1 MNPLRSHFSFFVR
14 TFAFLSKEVFEVLR
28 QPRLILTLVIGPF
41 LILLLV
47 GIGYRNQARPLRT
60 LFVAQPGS
68 PIATQ
73 VQQYAQNFGPGL
85 IFAGVTGSQ
94 QEALDRLKRGEVDL
108 VAVAPVDPA
117 NTIRN
122 NQQAIFKLYHNEID
136 PFQTSYIDYFG
147 QIYVD
152 EVNRVVLENMAKQG
166 QTEAADV
173 QQTVQAMRN
182 NARQTREALQNSDID
197 KARTQQRELSSNLGI
212 VELALG
218 GTLNLLSSVGQMDTA
233 TQTSG
238 ASGTDI
244 DALRSLLSDLRND
257 TNATSDLQPGQDN
270 NAAIQKMQNIETRL
284 DTLNTDLQEFRQIN
298 PGILV
303 RPFGAQA
310 ASIMAVQPRL
320 SDYFAPAVVVLL
332 LQHLAV
338 TFAALSL
345 VRDQQLGT
353 LELFRASPLSAF
365 ATLLGKYLSY
375 LLFGG
380 LLAVILTLLLIYGLG
395 MPMLGTWSN
404 YIAVVAALLFTS
416 LGVGFLISLIS
427 FTDSQ
432 AVQFAMIVLLASV
445 FFSGM
450 FLALTAFW
458 EPVRLISWLLPATY
472 ATSLLQN
479 IVLRGQAPNT
489 LLLAGLTAFGV
500 LLFIVNLLLLHRTM
514 AKA

>member
-68 PIATQ
+68 LMATQ
-73 VQQYAQNFGPGL
+73 ITQYAENFGPGL
-85 IFAGVTGSQ
+85 IFAGVTGNQ
-94 QEALDRLKRGEVDL
+94 QEALDRLRRGEMDL
-108 VAVAPVDPA
+108 VAVAPTDPA

-136 PFQTSYIDYFG
+136 PFQASYIDYFG

-173 QQTVQAMRN
+173 QQTVQTMRN

-197 KARTQQRELSSNLGI
+197 KARTQQRELSNNLGI

-218 GTLNLLSSVGQMDTA
+218 GTLNLLSSVE
-233 TQTSG
+233 QTSG
-238 ASGTDI
+238 TSNTNT

-257 TNATSDLQPGQDN
+257 TNATNDLQTGQGN
-270 NAAIQKMQNIETRL
+270 NADIQKMQNIETRL

-310 ASIMAVQPRL
+310 TSIMAVQPRL

-345 VRDQQLGT
+345 VRDRQLGT

-365 ATLLGKYLSY
+365 ETLLGKYLSY

-395 MPMLGTWSN
+395 MPMLGVWRN
-404 YIAVVAALLFTS
+404 YVAVVAALLFTS

>member
-28 QPRLILTLVIGPF
+28 QPRLILTLVVGPF

-68 PIATQ
+68 LMATQ
-73 VQQYAQNFGPGL
+73 IQQYAQNFGPGL
-85 IFAGVTGSQ
+85 IFAGVTGNQ
-94 QEALDRLKRGEVDL
+94 QEALDRLKRGELDL
-108 VAVAPVDPA
+108 VAVAPADPA

-136 PFQTSYIDYFG
+136 PFQASYIDYFG

-173 QQTVQAMRN
+173 QQTVQTMRN
-182 NARQTREALQNSDID
+182 NARQTREALQNSDINT
-197 KARTQQRELSSNLGI
+197 ARTQQRELSNNLGI

-218 GTLNLLSSVGQMDTA
+218 GTLNLLSSVE
-233 TQTSG
+233 QTSG
-238 ASGTDI
+238 ASNTNTDV
-244 DALRSLLSDLRND
+244 LRSLLSDLRND
-257 TNATSDLQPGQDN
+257 TNATSDLQTGQGS
-270 NAAIQKMQNIETRL
+270 NADIQKMQSIETRL
-284 DTLNTDLQEFRQIN
+284 DTLNTDLQEFRQIS

-310 ASIMAVQPRL
+310 AGIMAVQPRL

-345 VRDQQLGT
+345 VRDRQLGT

-365 ATLLGKYLSY
+365 ETLFGKYLSY

-380 LLAVILTLLLIYGLG
+380 VLAVILTLLLIFGLG
-395 MPMLGTWSN
+395 MPMLGVWSN
-404 YIAVVAALLFTS
+404 YVAVVAALLFTS
-416 LGVGFLISLIS
+416 LGVGFLISLLS

-479 IVLRGQAPNT
+479 IVLRGQAPDT
-489 LLLAGLTAFGV
+489 LLLAGLTAFGI